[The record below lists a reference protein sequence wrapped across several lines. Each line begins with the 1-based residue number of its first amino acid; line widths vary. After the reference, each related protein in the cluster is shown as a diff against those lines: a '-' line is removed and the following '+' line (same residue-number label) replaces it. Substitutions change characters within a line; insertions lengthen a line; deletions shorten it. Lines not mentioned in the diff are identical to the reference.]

1 MIGFTSFDR
10 DIVIDGVTYYANTA
24 IDPTAIKQDTDAGS
38 NDFEAKGF
46 IDSSLINDIDL
57 RSGRYQDA
65 EVDVF
70 IGDFITGERVKTLAK
85 GTWGETKKNNLTW
98 QVTIQTNADKLNKGV
113 VQKLQE
119 TCRWTKRLDDP
130 RCGIGAFSRSIL
142 ATINTINSTQNYTTN
157 QSIPIP
163 HIFNQSSGGGYII
176 PESGSNVGFKLDI
189 DYVTTGGIVHLI
201 KVPPYPFQVGDIIR
215 IYPGCDGQDYTCT
228 TYFNNRNNFGGIPTG
243 GNFFPTKED
252 LRK

>member
-1 MIGFTSFDR
+1 MIGFTSWDR

-46 IDSSLINDIDL
+46 IDGSLISDTDL
-57 RSGRYQDA
+57 RMGRYQGA

-70 IGDFITGERVKTLAK
+70 VGDFIANTRVKTLAK

-98 QVTIQTNADKLNKGV
+98 QITIQTNADKLNNGV

-119 TCRWTKRLDDP
+119 TCRWTKRLDSP
-130 RCGIGAFSRSIL
+130 QCGIGAINRSIL
-142 ATINTINSTQNYTTN
+142 ATITTINSTQNFATN
-157 QSIPIP
+157 QTISIP
-163 HIFNQSSGGGYII
+163 HIFNNSSGGGYII
-176 PESGSNVGFKLDI
+176 AESGANVGFKLDI
-189 DYVTTGGIVHLI
+189 DYVTSGGVVHI
-201 KVPPYPFQVGDIIR
+201 MRIPPYSFQVGDKIR
-215 IYPGCDGQDYTCT
+215 LYPGCDGQDHTCT
-228 TYFNNRNNFGGIPTG
+228 NYFNNRNNFGGIPTG
-243 GNFFPTKED
+243 GNFFPNKED